1 MGIIDAHN
9 LGLRFSWWTPQPKER
24 SMSDVDKNLEAVP
37 VLAGKTP
44 GDANTEVHHATP
56 AILGFVRKF
65 RLNFVG
71 AVVVSFLVGAG
82 IGSAVTKFNLFSLL
96 LEQF

>member
-1 MGIIDAHN
+1 
-9 LGLRFSWWTPQPKER
+9 
-24 SMSDVDKNLEAVP
+24 MSDVDKNLETVP
-37 VLAGKTP
+37 VLAGKAP
-44 GDANTEVHHATP
+44 GDADTAVHQATP
-56 AILGFVRKF
+56 TILGFLRKY

-82 IGSAVTKFNLFSLL
+82 TGFAVTRFNLFSLL